1 MRASII
7 KQVNCE
13 AIVSSLGLDKVKA
26 EELQK
31 KWAFNKMASDKVS
44 LWRSLSDMRSGQCK
58 ALTYVLDNLPTSSV
72 VIIFNNEAL
81 SALLRTVW
89 SVLDR
94 SPPEILH
101 EVVLVDD
108 GSNHTDIVDT
118 LPLYIKHRLPPKVRL
133 VR

>member
-1 MRASII
+1 ME
-7 KQVNCE
+7 KE
-13 AIVSSLGLDKVKA
+13 KA
-26 EELQK
+26 NELTK
-31 KWAFNKMASDKVS
+31 TWAFNKIASDKIS
-44 LWRSLSDMRSGQCK
+44 LWRSLSDKRSSQCK
-58 ALTYVLDNLPTSSV
+58 AVEYDTSSLPSSSV

-108 GSNHTDIVDT
+108 GSNHTEITET
-118 LPLYIKHRLPPKVRL
+118 LPLYIKHR
-133 VR
+133 

>member
-1 MRASII
+1 
-7 KQVNCE
+7 
-13 AIVSSLGLDKVKA
+13 
-26 EELQK
+26 
-31 KWAFNKMASDKVS
+31 
-44 LWRSLSDMRSGQCK
+44 MRSGQCK

-72 VIIFNNEAL
+72 VIIFNNGDTSFYSRHITSSCVTEAL

-94 SPPEILH
+94 TPPEILH

>member
-1 MRASII
+1 
-7 KQVNCE
+7 
-13 AIVSSLGLDKVKA
+13 
-26 EELQK
+26 
-31 KWAFNKMASDKVS
+31 
-44 LWRSLSDMRSGQCK
+44 MRSGQCK

-72 VIIFNNEAL
+72 VIIFNNGDTSFYSSSHITSSCVTEAL

-94 SPPEILH
+94 TPPEILH

-108 GSNHTDIVDT
+108 GSNPTDIVDT

>member
-1 MRASII
+1 
-7 KQVNCE
+7 
-13 AIVSSLGLDKVKA
+13 
-26 EELQK
+26 
-31 KWAFNKMASDKVS
+31 MASDKIS
-44 LWRSLSDMRSGQCK
+44 LWRSLGDMRSGQCK

-72 VIIFNNEAL
+72 VIIFNNGDTSFYSSSLVTSSCVTEAL

-94 SPPEILH
+94 TPPEILH

>member
-1 MRASII
+1 MSSTTSPPPVWSSSSTMVIPS
-7 KQVNCE
+7 VNQ
-13 AIVSSLGLDKVKA
+13 AVTS
-26 EELQK
+26 
-31 KWAFNKMASDKVS
+31 
-44 LWRSLSDMRSGQCK
+44 R
-58 ALTYVLDNLPTSSV
+58 LTSPCVT
-72 VIIFNNEAL
+72 EAL

-94 SPPEILH
+94 TPPEILH

>member
-1 MRASII
+1 
-7 KQVNCE
+7 
-13 AIVSSLGLDKVKA
+13 
-26 EELQK
+26 
-31 KWAFNKMASDKVS
+31 MASDKVS

>member
-1 MRASII
+1 MCSTTSPPP
-7 KQVNCE
+7 
-13 AIVSSLGLDKVKA
+13 VSSSSSITVTPCCY
-26 EELQK
+26 ELV
-31 KWAFNKMASDKVS
+31 NELNV
-44 LWRSLSDMRSGQCK
+44 
-58 ALTYVLDNLPTSSV
+58 T
-72 VIIFNNEAL
+72 EAL

-94 SPPEILH
+94 SPTEILH

-118 LPLYIKHRLPPKVRL
+118 LPIYIKHRLPPKVRL